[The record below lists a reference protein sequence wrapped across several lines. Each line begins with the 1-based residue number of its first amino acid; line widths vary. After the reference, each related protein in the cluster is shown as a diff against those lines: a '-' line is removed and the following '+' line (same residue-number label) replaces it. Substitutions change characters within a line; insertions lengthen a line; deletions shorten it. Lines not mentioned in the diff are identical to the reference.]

1 MSITGGTQIDARV
14 MRITSRNPIILSY
27 QFGCITF
34 ALLAEG
40 IGVALASAVWCLLLE
55 SNSMKD
61 SRGSRQLDPRSD
73 CRRRG
78 GDDRLERPLLAADM
92 TFFCLYRIFRTD
104 VLANDPHI
112 R

>member
-1 MSITGGTQIDARV
+1 

-34 ALLAEG
+34 ATAGRGHRRGARVRGLVPSTGAQLHE
-40 IGVALASAVWCLLLE
+40 
-55 SNSMKD
+55 NS
-61 SRGSRQLDPRSD
+61 RRSRQLDPRSD

-92 TFFCLYRIFRTD
+92 TFFCIYRIFRTD

>member
-14 MRITSRNPIILSY
+14 MRITSRNPIIFVISIWLHH
-27 QFGCITF
+27 FRPAGR
-34 ALLAEG
+34 G
-40 IGVALASAVWCLLLE
+40 HRRGVRVRGLVPSTGAQLHE
-55 SNSMKD
+55 N

-92 TFFCLYRIFRTD
+92 TFFCIYRIFRTD